1 MKSPPPDRSSE
12 AKSSLRDAK
21 PRVFALVGN
30 PNSGKTTLF
39 NSLTGL
45 RQKVSNYPGVTVERK
60 EGTAIGQHGEPIRL
74 IDLPGAYSLNPQSP
88 DEEILRDVL
97 LGRRTDTP
105 RPDAVICVIDA
116 TNAERHLYLAT
127 QVLELGLPTIL
138 VLNMTDLA
146 EASQIRIDPEKLSA
160 KLGVPVVPMR
170 AHRRAGLPEL
180 RIAMSRHDLPAS
192 GHQVPLPEEIHGLLE
207 KTHAED
213 SAHARHAALYAPGKA
228 RELLDSNQEWEDR
241 LIAARYDSIHELC
254 EDSFHRSETEVT
266 TLTDRLDGIFLHRI
280 FGWLVLSAVLI
291 ILFVM
296 VFFGGELPMQG
307 IEWLFGKLAEVIQA
321 AMPPGDLRDLLTDG
335 IIAGVGGVIVFLP
348 QILILF
354 FFIGLMEDSG
364 YLPRVA
370 FLLDR
375 FMSRVG
381 LHGRSF
387 IPLLSSYACAVPG
400 IMGTRTIDNP
410 KDRLVTILV
419 APFASCSARLP
430 VYAIMIVT
438 IFPTERVPLLA
449 KAGLLF
455 GMYALGTIGIFCF
468 AWLFNKILKR
478 DTSAPTVMELPTYKS
493 PSLRSVLS
501 QMWDRSKLFVRRAGT
516 VILGISILLWAA
528 NTYPKTPG
536 VDAATQSENSFAG
549 KLGHAI
555 EPVIEP
561 LGYDWRI
568 GVGIIASFA
577 AREVFVSAMKISFN
591 VAEDDEDEAA
601 TMMQLRERFRESKRD
616 DGTPL
621 FSPLTC
627 ISLMVFYV
635 FALQCASTV
644 AVVRRETNSWRW
656 PLFQLGYMTLT
667 AYLAALIVYQG
678 GRFLGFA

>member
-1 MKSPPPDRSSE
+1 MKE
-12 AKSSLRDAK
+12 KAAA
-21 PRVFALVGN
+21 PRTQRIFALVGN

-97 LGRRTDTP
+97 LGRRKDTP
-105 RPDAVICVIDA
+105 RPDAVICVIDS

-146 EASQIRIDPEKLSA
+146 EENQVRIDPEKLSE
-160 KLGVPVVPMR
+160 KLQVPVIPMR
-170 AHRRAGLPEL
+170 ANRRTGLPEL
-180 RIAMSRHDLPAS
+180 RIAMSRHDLPVSA
-192 GHQVPLPEEIHGLLE
+192 HQVPMPEEIHALLE
-207 KTHAED
+207 KTHATD
-213 SAHARHAALYAPGKA
+213 PGQSRHAALYAPGEA
-228 RELLDSNQEWEDR
+228 RELLDRNHQWEDR
-241 LIAARYDSIHELC
+241 LIAARYDAIHSLC
-254 EDSFHRSETEVT
+254 EHAVRRPETEVVT
-266 TLTDRLDGIFLHRI
+266 RTDRLDAIFLHPI
-280 FGWLVLSAVLI
+280 IGWTILIAVMAT
-291 ILFVM
+291 LFMM

-307 IEWLFGKLAEVIQA
+307 IEWLFGVSSEFVQNV
-321 AMPPGDLRDLLTDG
+321 MPPGDLRDLITEG
-335 IIAGVGGVIVFLP
+335 VIAGIGGVLVFLP

-387 IPLLSSYACAVPG
+387 IPLLSAYACAVPA
-400 IMGTRTIDNP
+400 IMGTRTIDHP
-410 KDRLVTILV
+410 KDRLITILV
-419 APFASCSARLP
+419 TPFASCSARLP

-438 IFPTERVPLLA
+438 IFPTESVPLLA

-468 AWLFNKILKR
+468 AWLFNRIFKR
-478 DTSAPTVMELPTYKS
+478 SVTSPSVMELPTYKA
-493 PSLRSVLS
+493 PSLGAVLS

-528 NTYPKTPG
+528 NTYPKSPG
-536 VDAATQSENSFAG
+536 ADAATQSENSFAG
-549 KLGHAI
+549 RLGHAI
-555 EPVIEP
+555 EPVIKP

-577 AREVFVSAMKISFN
+577 AREVFVGAMKISFN
-591 VAEDDEDEAA
+591 VADDEEDEAV
-601 TMMQLRERFRESKRD
+601 TTKRLRDRFVESKRD
-616 DGTPL
+616 DGSPL

-627 ISLMVFYV
+627 LSLMVFYV

-656 PLFQLGYMTLT
+656 PLFQIAYMTAT
-667 AYLAALIVYQG
+667 AYLAALVVYQG
-678 GRFLGFA
+678 GRLLGYS

>member
-1 MKSPPPDRSSE
+1 MKETSSDTGS
-12 AKSSLRDAK
+12 K
-21 PRVFALVGN
+21 RVFALVGN

-60 EGTAIGQHGEPIRL
+60 EGTAIGQHGELIRL

-97 LGRRTDTP
+97 LGRRKDTP

-146 EASQIRIDPEKLSA
+146 EENQVQIDPGKLSEKLH
-160 KLGVPVVPMR
+160 VPVIPMR
-170 AHRRAGLPEL
+170 ANRRTGLPEL
-180 RIAMSRHDLPAS
+180 RIAMSRHDLPVSA
-192 GHQVPLPEEIHGLLE
+192 HEVPMPEEIHALLE
-207 KTHAED
+207 KTCDGGAGQP
-213 SAHARHAALYAPGKA
+213 RHAALYAPGEA
-228 RELLDSNQEWEDR
+228 RDLLDRNHEWEDQ
-241 LIAARYDSIHELC
+241 LIAARYDAIHSVC
-254 EDSFHRSETEVT
+254 EYAVRRPVTEVVT
-266 TLTDRLDGIFLHRI
+266 RTDRLDAVFLHPVI
-280 FGWLVLSAVLI
+280 GWSVLTTVMAA
-291 ILFVM
+291 LFMM

-307 IEWLFGKLAEVIQA
+307 IEWLFGKVSELVQN
-321 AMPPGDLRDLLTDG
+321 AMPPGDLRDLITEG
-335 IIAGVGGVIVFLP
+335 IIAGVSGVLVFLP

-387 IPLLSSYACAVPG
+387 IPLLSAYACAVPA
-400 IMGTRTIDNP
+400 IMGTRSIDHP
-410 KDRLVTILV
+410 KDRLITILV

-438 IFPTERVPLLA
+438 IFPTESVPLLA
-449 KAGLLF
+449 KAGLLL
-455 GMYALGTIGIFCF
+455 GMYALGTLGIFCF
-468 AWLFNKILKR
+468 AWVFNRAFKR
-478 DTSAPTVMELPTYKS
+478 SIGSASVMELPTYKM
-493 PSLRSVLS
+493 PSLNAVLS
-501 QMWDRSKLFVRRAGT
+501 QMWDRSRLFVRRAGT

-528 NTYPKTPG
+528 NTYPKSPG
-536 VDAATQSENSFAG
+536 ADAATQSENSFAG
-549 KLGHAI
+549 RIGHAI

-577 AREVFVSAMKISFN
+577 AREVFVGAMKISFN
-591 VAEDDEDEAA
+591 VAEEEDEAA
-601 TMMQLRERFRESKRD
+601 TTQRLRERFLDAKRD
-616 DGTPL
+616 DGSQL

-627 ISLMVFYV
+627 LSLMVFYV

-656 PLFQLGYMTLT
+656 PIFQIVYMTAT
-667 AYLAALIVYQG
+667 AYFAALIVYQG
-678 GRFLGFA
+678 GRLLGYS

>member
-1 MKSPPPDRSSE
+1 MS
-12 AKSSLRDAK
+12 AKSSGAADA

-39 NSLTGL
+39 NALTGL

-60 EGTAIGQHGEPIRL
+60 EGTAIGQHGEPIKL

-97 LGRRTDTP
+97 LGRRKDIP
-105 RPDAVICVIDA
+105 QPDAIICVIDA

-146 EASQIRIDPEKLSA
+146 ESSQIQIDPEKLAA
-160 KLGVPVVPMR
+160 KLNIPVIPMR
-170 AHRRAGLPEL
+170 ANRRKGLPEL

-192 GHQVPLPEEIHGLLE
+192 QLNIPLPDEISEMLDKVHD
-207 KTHAED
+207 D
-213 SAHARHAALYAPGKA
+213 STEHSRHAALYTPGQA
-228 RELLDSNQEWEDR
+228 RDLLDQNQEWEDR
-241 LIAARYDSIHELC
+241 LIATRYDSIKELC
-254 EDSFHRSETEVT
+254 EGSILRNEADVT
-266 TLTDRLDGIFLHRI
+266 TLTDRLDGIFLHRF
-280 FGWLVLSAVLI
+280 FGWI
-291 ILFVM
+291 ILTAVMGILFIM

-307 IEWLFGKLAEVIQA
+307 IEWLFGKASELVTN
-321 AMPPGDLRDLLTDG
+321 AMPPGDLRDLITEG
-335 IIAGVGGVIVFLP
+335 IIAGVSGVLVFLP

-364 YLPRVA
+364 YLTRVA

-400 IMGTRTIDNP
+400 IMGTRTIENP

-430 VYAIMIVT
+430 VYAVMIVT
-438 IFPTERVPLLA
+438 IFPSETVPLLS
-449 KAGLLF
+449 KAGLLLA
-455 GMYALGTIGIFCF
+455 MYALGTIGIFCF
-468 AWLFNKILKR
+468 AWLFNKVLKR
-478 DTSAPTVMELPTYKS
+478 NASAPSVMELPTYKT

-501 QMWDRSKLFVRRAGT
+501 QMWDRSRLFVRRAGT

-536 VDAATQSENSFAG
+536 ADAATQSENSFAG
-549 KLGHAI
+549 KLGHSI
-555 EPVIEP
+555 EPIVKP

-591 VAEDDEDEAA
+591 VAEQEDEDEAA
-601 TMMQLRERFRESKRD
+601 SIVQLRTRFLESKRD

-621 FSPLTC
+621 FTPLTC
-627 ISLMVFYV
+627 LSIMVFYV

-656 PLFQLGYMTLT
+656 PIFQLVYMTLT
-667 AYLAALIVYQG
+667 AYLAALVIYQG
-678 GRFLGFA
+678 GRLLGFT